1 MRKILLIFLTFSL
14 ALTPFLEATTPS
26 QNEKTSAKT
35 ESFWDFNSK
44 ANDDLD
50 VSMIAWGVA
59 LFVSIALA
67 AGLINGPAPTNTPD
81 LQ

>member
-1 MRKILLIFLTFSL
+1 MRKILLIFLSFAL
-14 ALTPFLEATTPS
+14 ALTSSLEATTPS
-26 QNEKTSAKT
+26 QSEKTNAKT

-44 ANDDLD
+44 ANDDLN

-67 AGLINGPAPTNTPD
+67 AGLINGPAPTKTPD